1 MKKFNDELVDK
12 MFSSLI
18 SCFGIVHRIKNFF
31 QSLIEVLIPLG
42 NIQQPFFK
50 LFVFDVCVAF
60 FVEG

>member
-31 QSLIEVLIPLG
+31 
-42 NIQQPFFK
+42 K
-50 LFVFDVCVAF
+50 A
-60 FVEG
+60 